1 MKKIKY
7 IALISGLIIVSFGCQ
22 RNDSSHIP
30 NGEKITEVFTE
41 EIVEDTEESY
51 SDNIYENITEES
63 TYVEPTV
70 SSDILDGTYRRIYR
84 YEYAKNNFYYTFTP
98 DYMGALNGTWIS
110 SINNSPDEGGIYTL
124 NEDIVTI
131 SVTYNADDGRPKNRP
146 YEMQYKIKDNIL
158 LPMDTHYIY
167 VDDGTGRYVSMD
179 GEVSMIFEDDGR
191 GVQTYENQVN
201 DFTYVTE
208 GNRIYVYFSDDDLI
222 YTLLKYEGMYYYH
235 AYEK

>member
-1 MKKIKY
+1 
-7 IALISGLIIVSFGCQ
+7 
-22 RNDSSHIP
+22 
-30 NGEKITEVFTE
+30 
-41 EIVEDTEESY
+41 
-51 SDNIYENITEES
+51 
-63 TYVEPTV
+63 
-70 SSDILDGTYRRIYR
+70 
-84 YEYAKNNFYYTFTP
+84 
-98 DYMGALNGTWIS
+98 
-110 SINNSPDEGGIYTL
+110 
-124 NEDIVTI
+124 
-131 SVTYNADDGRPKNRP
+131 
-146 YEMQYKIKDNIL
+146 
-158 LPMDTHYIY
+158 MDTHYIY